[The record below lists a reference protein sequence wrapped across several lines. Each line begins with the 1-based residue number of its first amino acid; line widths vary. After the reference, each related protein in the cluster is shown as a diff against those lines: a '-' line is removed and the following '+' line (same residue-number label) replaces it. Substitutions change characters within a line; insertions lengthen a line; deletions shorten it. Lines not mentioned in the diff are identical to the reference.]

1 MVRAWQ
7 HLFLLGD
14 NIRFPVSVPDRP
26 QRDKYRKEVLAWLGG
41 GNGNAQAETVTLT
54 FLPYGNFSGLL
65 EIL

>member
-1 MVRAWQ
+1 
-7 HLFLLGD
+7 
-14 NIRFPVSVPDRP
+14 VSVPDRP